1 MKEII
6 LNGHKIS
13 IETTVDA
20 VGLFCPIPVV
30 RLKKELDKVQPK
42 CVVEL
47 LSDDPG
53 VLEDIPAWRHE
64 TSNKL
69 LSLQKNEEG
78 IFIAYVMK
86 ERI

>member
-6 LNGHKIS
+6 LDGHKIS
-13 IETTVDA
+13 IDTTVDA

-42 CVVEL
+42 GVVEL

-53 VLEDIPAWRHE
+53 VLEDLPAWCSE
-64 TSNKL
+64 TGNKV

-78 IFIAYVMK
+78 VFIAYVMK